1 MRVVDNGVL
10 PISKKECSFYRLL
23 GEYNICIPA
32 IQRDYVQGLDEVSI
46 KYKRLRMIQDVKESL
61 QSRKKL
67 SLNIVYGLHEDEGD
81 NIIFYPIDGQ
91 QRLTFLYLLHWYL
104 ALNSAEGEF
113 AHFCDLKSF
122 SYETRNYA
130 NEFFSF
136 LRIKENKDMWLNMF
150 ESCGRNKLTLLEQI
164 KLKAW
169 FKSQWLTDTTVVSV
183 INVFSDFIDNSETK
197 IDILR
202 AQEFYDQLKT
212 GSLICFDFLSEV
224 AKDAENTA
232 STNYIRLNA
241 RGKQLD
247 EFENVKAI
255 LSLLENKLREE
266 IKENQKF
273 VYQYDQKYI
282 DIFYKECSEEKK
294 LEEKTKEI
302 NDKTLK
308 LLKNTYILLRSIRG
322 EAQDEYITFD
332 AYYSIIYSESQK
344 DDISEFWREY
354 FEFLNI
360 LLTTIK
366 GDELIQKRITLFW
379 EYIYEPKTN
388 DSDNLVSNLRYIYYY
403 YKSQQEYV
411 NINALEQLDYV
422 LLNLNYGE
430 WKQSG
435 FQTIEL
441 LTEYSALYPNIFE
454 FFAQE
459 TLDKLIVRLN
469 IHKDN
474 REISDVVDIKVR
486 FKEQCIKA
494 SIIRRLNEDYRLF
507 ASLEVQSGK
516 RQIQYLLSISDM
528 WANEIT
534 KEKIDVLLKYMEVA
548 ERFFCSKIDPA
559 KQLLWKKLFAVA
571 SYWDI
576 NNNYILTS
584 NMINQQISDKKETGK
599 RNVHYWKDDYYF
611 IYDDIEHKD
620 MNGYQLRKEKYKI
633 IKIAYDHW
641 IAYDLSDELQRKVWL
656 KNQFSDSAYE
666 ACWLKYAIDRD
677 MEELFD
683 NTVSYDEA
691 KETVHIDIKHIYNRR
706 FHNGAWVS
714 WKCNYFA
721 TVYLLDQINNGS
733 FNENNVYD
741 SYVWDYYGKSLYQ
754 RSNIVDGVIFDS
766 YPKIINQ
773 FGLRLLWEGREEK
786 YLSYEQGGSIWN
798 LRSFFGYMYY
808 ISFPYDSNSTI
819 SVADGKV
826 VITEFLR
833 GNSYKQYEYDL
844 NTSAEK
850 QTIKQKEFDFNRK
863 VKDYKNIEDIRQD
876 HWYKRSYS
884 YNSEDI
890 YKYWY
895 KDKASFQIEKEDF
908 VSLDVL
914 QAMEC
919 IHLLK

>member
-1 MRVVDNGVL
+1 MLIDNKDVL
-10 PISKKECSFYRLL
+10 TISKQECSLYKLL
-23 GEYNICIPA
+23 EEYNICIPA

-46 KYKRLRMIQDVKESL
+46 KYKRIRMIQDVKESL
-61 QSRKKL
+61 QTRKKL

-81 NIIFYPIDGQ
+81 NFIFYPIDGQ

-113 AHFCDLKSF
+113 ARFCELKSL

-136 LRIKENKDMWLNMF
+136 LRIKDNKEMWLNIF
-150 ESCGRNKLTLLEQI
+150 KSCDCNKLTLLEHI

-169 FKSQWLTDTTVVSV
+169 FKSQWLTDTTVLSI
-183 INVFSDFIDNSETK
+183 INVFSEFIDNPETK
-197 IDILR
+197 IDISK
-202 AQEFYDQLKT
+202 AEEFYDQLKT
-212 GSLICFDFLSEV
+212 STLICFDFLSEF
-224 AKDAENTA
+224 AKDAEHTA

-247 EFENVKAI
+247 EFENIKAI
-255 LSLLENKLREE
+255 LSLLENKLGEE

-273 VYQYDQKYI
+273 VYQYDQKFI

-294 LEEKTKEI
+294 LEEKTKQI
-302 NDKTLK
+302 NDKNLK
-308 LLKNTYILLRSIRG
+308 LLMNTYILLRSIRG
-322 EAQDEYITFD
+322 EAKDEHITFD

-360 LLTTIK
+360 LLTTID
-366 GDELIQKRITLFW
+366 GDGGIQKRMTLFW
-379 EYIYEPKTN
+379 ENIYELKTN

-403 YKSQQEYV
+403 YISQQQYV
-411 NINALEQLDYV
+411 NENKLDQLDYV
-422 LLNLNYGE
+422 LLNLKYGD
-430 WKQSG
+430 WKQTG

-441 LTEYSALYPNIFE
+441 LAQYSAEYADVFE

-459 TLDKLIVRLN
+459 TPDEMIAKLNV
-469 IHKDN
+469 HTDN
-474 REISDVVDIKVR
+474 SEITDVDDIKVR
-486 FKEQCIKA
+486 IKEQCIKA
-494 SIIRRLNEDYRLF
+494 SIIRRLNEDYKLF
-507 ASLEVQSGK
+507 ASLEVKSGK

-528 WANEIT
+528 WVNEIT
-534 KEKIDVLLKYMEVA
+534 KEKIDCLLRYMEVA
-548 ERFFCSKIDPA
+548 ERFLCSEINQEK
-559 KQLLWKKLFAVA
+559 LLWKKLFAVA
-571 SYWDI
+571 SYWDV
-576 NNNYILTS
+576 NNNYLLTS
-584 NMINQQISDKKETGK
+584 SMINQQISDKNETGK
-599 RNVHYWKDDYYF
+599 QNVHYWKDNYYF
-611 IYDDIEHKD
+611 INDDIEHKD
-620 MNGYQLRKEKYKI
+620 NKLSEEKYKI
-633 IKIAYDHW
+633 IKIAYDNW
-641 IAYDLSDELQRKVWL
+641 IANDLSDELQRKVWL
-656 KNQFSDSAYE
+656 KNQFSNSAYE

-677 MEELFD
+677 IEELFD
-683 NTVSYDEA
+683 NNVSYDDA
-691 KETVHIDIKHIYNRR
+691 QGTVHIDIKHSYNKR
-706 FHNGAWVS
+706 FHNGGWVS

-721 TVYLLDQINNGS
+721 TVYLFDQINNGS
-733 FNENNVYD
+733 FNQNNVYD
-741 SYVWDYYGKSLYQ
+741 SYIWDYYGKSLYQ

-773 FGLRLLWEGREEK
+773 FGLRLLWEGRAEK
-786 YLSYEQGGSIWN
+786 YLLYEQGGSTWN

-844 NTSAEK
+844 NISTEK
-850 QTIKQKEFDFNRK
+850 QTIKEKENDFNRK
-863 VKDYKNIEDIRQD
+863 IKGYKNIEDTRQD
-876 HWYKRSYS
+876 NWDKRSYS

-914 QAMEC
+914 QSIEC
-919 IHLLK
+919 THLLK